1 MTRNKVKNFLYS
13 KFSCHVGGEHVPYT
27 LLPFFFFFF
36 PFEKMPAIW
45 MKSLESIS
53 WQRLKPWTINAI
65 QIQFNLKNPWDLVK
79 KNSNVSILQA
89 IRSLKWITSWKE
101 NFKTSH
107 FSFHKI
113 ALPVKLLSFMTHLL
127 QIRLL
132 HADLLNGYCQKLFWS
147 EWRELKGQPV
157 IFRMSVL
164 PTLMIGL
171 TKIDC
176 HYGKFMSS
184 NKSP

>member
-1 MTRNKVKNFLYS
+1 
-13 KFSCHVGGEHVPYT
+13 
-27 LLPFFFFFF
+27 
-36 PFEKMPAIW
+36 